1 MVSSRAYPDLER
13 APGKKDNWVEANGG
27 LPDYIERVAKHIH
40 YEGGHPIS
48 TAIAMAISQVK
59 KWAAEGKAQA
69 VKAIAQ
75 WEAIKAKAGAKRAVK
90 LTALRINSECIEL
103 GAKRGP
109 YERHVTHTKQYGRAH
124 GDITKK
130 ASWSHEY
137 QPKTDIAMALKAKH
151 LSKKDLSSTGHPKDA
166 KDQKQLGLPV
176 PPHLQK
182 SKTDEARGAGDVRHP
197 TGAPGAKTTNS
208 ASKAPKSISSSAALR
223 STRNRLAAK
232 VKAGTATAAEKK
244 ELNRV
249 ITQLKAA
256 SAAKG

>member
-1 MVSSRAYPDLER
+1 MVSSKAYPDLER
-13 APGKKDNWVEANGG
+13 APGKKDNWVESNGG

-48 TAIAMAISQVK
+48 TAISMAISQVK
-59 KWAAEGKAQA
+59 KWAAAGKAEA
-69 VKAIAQ
+69 IKAIAQ
-75 WEAIKAKAGAKRAVK
+75 WEALKAKAAAKRAIK
-90 LTALRINSECIEL
+90 MTAQRINSECIEL

-124 GDITKK
+124 GDIKKK

-137 QPKTDIAMALKAKH
+137 QPKTDVAMALKAKH
-151 LSKKDLSSTGHPKDA
+151 LSKKDLSSTGHPKTA

-182 SKTDEARGAGDVRHP
+182 SKTDEARGADDVRHP
-197 TGAPGAKTTNS
+197 TGGARVTSNS
-208 ASKAPKSISSSAALR
+208 ATKAPKAVGSATALR
-223 STRNRLAAK
+223 ATRSRLAAK

-249 ITQLKAA
+249 IAQLKAA